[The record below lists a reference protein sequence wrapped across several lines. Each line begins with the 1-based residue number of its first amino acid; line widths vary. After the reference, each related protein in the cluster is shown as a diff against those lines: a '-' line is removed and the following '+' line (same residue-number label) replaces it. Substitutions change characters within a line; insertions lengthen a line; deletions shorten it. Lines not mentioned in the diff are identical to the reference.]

1 MQGIALANDQRRS
14 QYLMEG
20 WSKRIKKL
28 ESATGKPA
36 NLERRLTLAY
46 TLNNTKIQRD
56 YHESIQTPDAGL
68 YKIFALDIVGAV
80 VQNLIAPELVS
91 IHNKCK

>member
-1 MQGIALANDQRRS
+1 MQGALVNDKRRS
-14 QYLMEG
+14 QYLIEG
-20 WSKRIKKL
+20 WKKRITKL
-28 ESATGKPA
+28 EAVTGHSSH
-36 NLERRLTLAY
+36 ERRLTLAY

-91 IHNKCK
+91 IKCVA